1 MWVRLSRLLVTP
13 LVLALVWGL
22 FGSAPADAGRFEFD
36 PRRTEVRFAYTWGYW
51 THQGRFTN
59 VSGTLDYDDARPEK
73 CQVNATIAT
82 ASLTT
87 GVALFD
93 DELKGASFFNAEE
106 QPVIAFNSREVRPM
120 GAGMADVSGE
130 MTINGITK
138 PVTLAVHV
146 RAHHDPAFKNKPGD
160 RVFVGKGRI
169 QRSAFKMTGYQA
181 FVADEVDIEI
191 AAVLR
196 PRP

>member
-1 MWVRLSRLLVTP
+1 MWVRFGNLTVASFA
-13 LVLALVWGL
+13 LVLVSGL

-36 PRRTEVRFAYTWGYW
+36 QRRTEVRFAYTWGYW
-51 THQGRFTN
+51 THRGRFTN

-93 DELKGASFFNAEE
+93 DELKGASFFNAEQ
-106 QPVIAFNSREVRPM
+106 QPVIAFKSHLVRPT
-120 GAGMADVSGE
+120 GAGTADVSGE
-130 MTINGITK
+130 MTINGVTK

-146 RAHHDPAFKNKPGD
+146 RAPRDPAFKNKTGD

-181 FVADEVDIEI
+181 FVADEVEIEI